1 MESPAAIRRRR
12 RRRVPDENRKRAP
25 RACDRCKT
33 RKSKFEKSR
42 GRSPSSPSF
51 HEEPPSS
58 AQSEH
63 GISASDGHA
72 REAPEENISIESPEV
87 FSPASALSQ
96 KLSKHVIVDQTTRLP
111 WPNIFCRL
119 REAFSLNPHTTPE
132 EQDMVAMQA
141 HMTCPKEAHPSELA
155 RLRLVVKAFPPR
167 PVANFL
173 LSVFIKHATDAF
185 FYFDQSQFL
194 AEIDQLYTDSN
205 SHLRCD
211 PSFVCLAMAAFAL
224 GSQWTPLE
232 RPEGLDTDLH
242 RENVDLGRV
251 FYCHA
256 RTLIPDIID
265 KPSLWS
271 IQAPM
276 VLSVYLLPASAIG
289 SSYVYMGLALRK
301 ALAFDLHQ
309 DIDDPTTDEREKEV
323 RRRLW
328 WSIYSLERCTTIKLN
343 RPRSI
348 NADTITAILPSP
360 NRSLDRL
367 QKFDNLQF
375 QLAFIH
381 LVKILDQIAEPTD
394 PLKHT
399 ERLTRYEKCES
410 DLQQWKKSLPQE
422 FKLEKID
429 PRDSKYRAVFHLY
442 LNYYYAWISMGKVFL
457 VTVVRTNLNSY
468 FYPKPQPPHINETV
482 NKLSLSCTK
491 AARKLLQLFENLTH
505 TRNITRFSFTDFQG
519 CSIATIVTLVSGILV
534 RDSTYHARVAFGL
547 DCLRKMATGNM
558 TAKMGV
564 KFVEAV
570 QSIANEAARK
580 LHHTSSFQESIQV
593 TGGIDTTS
601 EYSQWAEWL
610 TQQENIPQGDSTPAS
625 GGGHTTTMEITAQ
638 DGTWTLPQ
646 PSVNS
651 SSWGIHG
658 ADVPP
663 TVPFSDNFT
672 QQTTF
677 SHEAH
682 SAENSFISALHSDDQ
697 TFLMGLT
704 GLDGLDLLGFTSPL
718 E

>member
-1 MESPAAIRRRR
+1 MDSAAAIRRRR
-12 RRRVPDENRKRAP
+12 RRRVTNENQR
-25 RACDRCKT
+25 
-33 RKSKFEKSR
+33 
-42 GRSPSSPSF
+42 SPSF
-51 HEEPPSS
+51 HEEPPLS
-58 AQSEH
+58 AQSEN
-63 GISASDGHA
+63 GTSATQGPV
-72 REAPEENISIESPEV
+72 REAPEKNISIESPEV

-96 KLSKHVIVDQTTRLP
+96 KLAKHVIVDQTTRVP

-119 REAFSLNPHTTPE
+119 REAFSLDSHTTPE
-132 EQDMVAMQA
+132 EEDMMAMQA
-141 HMTCPKEAHPSELA
+141 HMTCPKALHPSELA
-155 RLRLVVKAFPPR
+155 RLRLVVEAFPPR

-173 LSVFIKHATDAF
+173 LSVFIKHATDAL

-194 AEIDQLYTDSN
+194 REIDQLYTDSN
-205 SHLRCD
+205 SALRCD
-211 PSFVCLAMAAFAL
+211 PSFVCLAMGVFAL

-232 RPEGLDTDLH
+232 RPEGLVTDLH

-265 KPSLWS
+265 KPCLWS

-309 DIDDPTTDEREKEV
+309 DIDDPTTEEREKEV

-348 NADTITAILPSP
+348 NADMITASLPLP
-360 NRSLDRL
+360 NPSLDRL

-375 QLAFIH
+375 QLAFTH
-381 LVKILDQIAEPTD
+381 LVKIIDQIAEPTYFGLSHVRLYMLMRQSSD
-394 PLKHT
+394 SLKDT
-399 ERLTRYEKCES
+399 ERLKRYENCES
-410 DLQQWKKSLPQE
+410 DLLQWKRSLPQD
-422 FKLEKID
+422 FRLEKID

-457 VTVVRTNLNSY
+457 VTVVRTNLDSY
-468 FYPKPQPPHINETV
+468 FYPKPQPPRINETID
-482 NKLSLSCTK
+482 KLSQSCTK
-491 AARKLLQLFENLTH
+491 AARKLLQLFENLAH

-519 CSIATIVTLVSGILV
+519 CSIATIITLVSGILD

-570 QSIANEAARK
+570 QSIANEAASK
-580 LHHTSSFQESIQV
+580 LHHSSSFQKSIQV
-593 TGGIDTTS
+593 TGGLDTAS

-610 TQQENIPQGDSTPAS
+610 TQQENARQGDSAPAS
-625 GGGHTTTMEITAQ
+625 GGGHTTNREITSQ
-638 DGTWTLPQ
+638 VGTWTLPQ
-646 PSVNS
+646 PSVNPS
-651 SSWGIHG
+651 GWGLHG
-658 ADVPP
+658 VDMPS
-663 TVPFSDNFT
+663 TVPFSDDFT

-677 SHEAH
+677 SHEAR
-682 SAENSFISALHSDDQ
+682 SADNGFISALHSDDQ